1 MQKMDVEI
9 EAIDSWPPE
18 FRQAASQDK
27 QLILSYHKERLRI
40 DRLYRDDVSLR
51 INPPE
56 NKYKQP
62 YLELIERLETLLTPH
77 RIIAYH
83 CSRLTQEEI
92 VNIKQGGLQVLSAE
106 LIHKRLRQ
114 CLSGGYLK
122 PAEYESLMASQP
134 VSECLGNKQGDRTS
148 KIWFCANRSTLQD
161 DGSVYRLFR
170 SWGGEAVYGATKRIQ
185 TQVMF
190 CVESAY
196 PA

>member
-1 MQKMDVEI
+1 MDVEI
-9 EAIDSWPPE
+9 EVTDSWPPE

-40 DRLYRDDVSLR
+40 DRLCRDDVPLR

-92 VNIKQGGLQVLSAE
+92 VNIKYGGLQVLSAE

-134 VSECLGNKQGDRTS
+134 VSECLNNKHGPEQAGFAFVQTAQPCRMTVQF
-148 KIWFCANRSTLQD
+148 IVCFVL
-161 DGSVYRLFR
+161 G
-170 SWGGEAVYGATKRIQ
+170 AVKPCIGATKRIQ